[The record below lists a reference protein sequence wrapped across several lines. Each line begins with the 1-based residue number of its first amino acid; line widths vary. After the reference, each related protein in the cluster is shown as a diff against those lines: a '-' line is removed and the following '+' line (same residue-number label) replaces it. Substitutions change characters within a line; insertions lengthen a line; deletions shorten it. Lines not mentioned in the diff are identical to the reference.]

1 MGRSRWLNLDSDL
14 IWGLD
19 TFEKGWNPIKDS
31 FRIGFITNL
40 NQILLIIQS
49 FFIVP
54 YSIDI
59 LIRIESDDFDSEEE
73 EDGLENCYIDRDWV
87 KKRDLLL
94 KISDMFYVH
103 ILNVLST
110 SKFEISTYFVCNL
123 SGINSLNL
131 KFYGRRSIL
140 VVYGLKFD

>member
-73 EDGLENCYIDRDWV
+73 EDGLENCYIDRD
-87 KKRDLLL
+87 
-94 KISDMFYVH
+94 IS
-103 ILNVLST
+103 I
-110 SKFEISTYFVCNL
+110 SK
-123 SGINSLNL
+123 
-131 KFYGRRSIL
+131 
-140 VVYGLKFD
+140 